1 MNPIYMDNHASTP
14 IDPEVLEVLVE
25 VAQAYPGNPA
35 STDNLHGAD
44 AHGRLERARTE
55 LAQALDAKPREV
67 VFTSGSTESNNL
79 ALQGAA
85 RALAG
90 SGMHIVTSRIEHSS
104 VIEVCRHLEAN
115 GWRVTYVEPDSDGRV
130 LPESI
135 ERAMAADTVLV
146 SVMAANNEI
155 GTVNDIQSIARVAH
169 ARGAVFHC
177 DATQAIGMCDI
188 EFERQEID
196 LMSLSG
202 HKVYAPRGTG
212 ALVVRT
218 SGRRVRLQPVMFG
231 GGHER
236 GLRPG
241 TVNVAGAAAL
251 AVAVAKA
258 MRMRAGEPDRIAGL
272 RDQMW
277 ELVAAGI
284 PRVVQNG
291 ATDSRLP
298 GNLSVYIPG
307 VESKALV
314 AAVRRTVSISA
325 GSACST
331 EHVEPS
337 HVLLAMGQSATRAF
351 ETIRIGVGRFNTEA
365 DVLVA
370 SEEIVKR
377 SHELRRLS
385 EVADAHTSAG

>member
-1 MNPIYMDNHASTP
+1 MDNHASTP
-14 IDPEVLEVLVE
+14 IDPEVLETFVE
-25 VAQAYPGNPA
+25 VARAYPGNPA
-35 STDNLHGAD
+35 STDNLHGAE
-44 AHGRLERARTE
+44 AHGRLEKARAE
-55 LAQALDAKPREV
+55 LAQSLDAKPREV
-67 VFTSGSTESNNL
+67 IFTSGSTESNNL
-79 ALQGAA
+79 AIQGAA

-90 SGMHIVTSRIEHSS
+90 SGMHIITSRVEHPS
-104 VIEVCRHLEAN
+104 VIEVCRYLEES
-115 GWRVTYVEPDSDGRV
+115 GWHVTYVDSDSDGRV

-135 ERAMAADTVLV
+135 ERAMLPDTILV
-146 SVMAANNEI
+146 SVMAANNEV
-155 GTVNDIQSIARVAH
+155 GTVNDIESIARIAH

-177 DATQAIGMCDI
+177 DATQAIGMCDVA
-188 EFERQEID
+188 FNRQEID

-218 SGRRVRLQPVMFG
+218 SGHRVRLQPVVFG

-251 AVAVAKA
+251 AIAVAKA
-258 MRMRAGEPDRIAGL
+258 MRMRASEPVRIAGL

-277 ELVAAGI
+277 ELLAAGI
-284 PRVVQNG
+284 PSAVQNG
-291 ATDSRLP
+291 AADSRLP
-298 GNLSVYIPG
+298 GNLSVHIPG

-314 AAVRRTVSISA
+314 AAVRRTVSVSA

-331 EHVEPS
+331 EHVDPS

-351 ETIRIGVGRFNTEA
+351 ETIRIGLGRFNTED
-365 DVLVA
+365 DVIVA
-370 SEEIVKR
+370 SGEIIKR
-377 SHELRRLS
+377 SLELLRLS
-385 EVADAHTSAG
+385 DAADAHTSAG